1 MRNNSENIYKDGML
15 CVTTMREVHD
25 YDLIVETDCFI
36 NSAISIQSREGF
48 VKYRIP
54 NLNTLKYAAKLITE
68 QMNRVLLF
76 T

>member
-1 MRNNSENIYKDGML
+1 ML

-25 YDLIVETDCFI
+25 YDLMVETDCFI

-54 NLNTLKYAAKLITE
+54 NLNTLKYAAKLIRE
-68 QMNRVLLF
+68 
-76 T
+76 